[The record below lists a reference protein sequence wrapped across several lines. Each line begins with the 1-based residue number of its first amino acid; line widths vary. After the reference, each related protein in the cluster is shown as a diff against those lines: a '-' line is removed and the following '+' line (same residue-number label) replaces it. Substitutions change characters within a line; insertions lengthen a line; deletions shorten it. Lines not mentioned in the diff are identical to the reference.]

1 MLRLLFCWLTNRQPK
16 AITTAS
22 APEAARWKP
31 ARAERKG
38 RGQKDRDRYA
48 EIAAALKADAGVTE
62 HIAHKKMSGR
72 ASLATGHNLAPAGV
86 TRQQLYVVAHECA
99 HIALHSAPKRRRR
112 PRHIEEHEAESYAH
126 RALTAHGLEVPVAS
140 THWALGYVGQ
150 CIEEDRAKGI
160 PICPM
165 AEAFA
170 SGRRSP
176 YASLPA
182 VDAHRRRKT
191 SAPATIGCATCR
203 YRASSC
209 QAKSDRSLPATGQL

>member
-1 MLRLLFCWLTNRQPK
+1 
-16 AITTAS
+16 
-22 APEAARWKP
+22 
-31 ARAERKG
+31 
-38 RGQKDRDRYA
+38 
-48 EIAAALKADAGVTE
+48 
-62 HIAHKKMSGR
+62 MSGR
-72 ASLATGHNLAPAGV
+72 ASLATGHILAPEGV

-99 HIALHSAPKRRRR
+99 HIALHSDPKRRRR

-126 RALTAHGLEVPVAS
+126 RALTARGIEVPGAS
-140 THWALGYVGQ
+140 THWARGYVAQ
-150 CIEEDRAKGI
+150 CIEVDRANGI

-182 VDAHRRRKT
+182 VDAHRRRKP

-203 YRASSC
+203 YRNGRQCTVHLQDHFYAWRSACNGGQSWRPLRRALLARLAGAFMSMISGRRKA
-209 QAKSDRSLPATGQL
+209 QPAKPKKPARTLSEVGAKTKNRR